1 MAQHRPSLVCGKGAK
16 GAAVTLLQTL
26 LREVGFN
33 KDGSRTPADGDW
45 KGVPYRRTY
54 PIGTLATDADF
65 GGATDKALRAFQT
78 AEAITS
84 DGIAG
89 PTTWS
94 RLGETGLPCT
104 SGSASGGSG
113 GSGGSGPASKTYVS
127 PSGEILPTGFETPFY
142 QQNVVLL
149 ERGAWWGCNHSCFA
163 VAQRKEIM
171 GDAGA
176 KAYAEWHWGIPHE
189 SVGKLG
195 GCAGRW
201 NDRPRW
207 PRHRDRPPGRTC
219 IFVSHTREKTP
230 WSSSIERR
238 PMVHTSSLIRS
249 ILTSGSTSFL
259 TPRSPSGCVRSL
271 LQKATHFKQEQ
282 PLQGNASLNKAAKAG
297 WREARH
303 WYGRLSRTS
312 T

>member
-1 MAQHRPSLVCGKGAK
+1 MSYPYATIRKGPYSVYSPPMVHGPSGYGAYGAASSQPCLRKGAK

-26 LREVGFN
+26 LRGVGFN

-45 KGVPYRRTY
+45 KGAPYRRTY

-142 QQNVVLL
+142 QQK
-149 ERGAWWGCNHSCFA
+149 WFYWS
-163 VAQRKEIM
+163 
-171 GDAGA
+171 AG
-176 KAYAEWHWGIPHE
+176 
-189 SVGKLG
+189 LG
-195 GCAGRW
+195 GAAIIAALL
-201 NDRPRW
+201 W
-207 PRHRDRPPGRTC
+207 PKG
-219 IFVSHTREKTP
+219 K
-230 WSSSIERR
+230 
-238 PMVHTSSLIRS
+238 
-249 ILTSGSTSFL
+249 
-259 TPRSPSGCVRSL
+259 
-271 LQKATHFKQEQ
+271 K
-282 PLQGNASLNKAAKAG
+282 
-297 WREARH
+297 
-303 WYGRLSRTS
+303 
-312 T
+312 